1 MVGQI
6 DDERDFHI
14 FYQFTKGASAEMKGQ
29 SCLSSELPTND
40 QRKEAFGLQGPEAY
54 AYTSR
59 SGCLDVKSV
68 NDISDFKETLVC
80 PSSLLRDV
88 CVG

>member
-29 SCLSSELPTND
+29 SCLSLKLPTND

-80 PSSLLRDV
+80 PSSLLKDV
-88 CVG
+88 FVG